1 MAVVLRELCVWVL
14 VVAAVGSGQKLLS
27 DFKRCQDEECS
38 MLMCRGKA
46 LRDFVGPDC
55 RFLKFKAGETIYV
68 YYKLAGKR
76 NDIWAGS
83 VGSQFGY
90 FPKDLIEI
98 NLVYSTTE
106 VELPSEDTDFVCFNE
121 GPDDF
126 DDVEIGEL
134 VGALSEEH
142 VVLGGAAQ
150 LVPSDESEK
159 TLGMAGN
166 KARAE
171 EAGEREEKVQ
181 PAEQG
186 AGSPLTWAE
195 GREAESPASS
205 KESFHIEEPVES
217 AVEEG
222 GDISSLEDR
231 STEGGDSSH
240 VKVSTQLESNPQ
252 EPETLS
258 PKEAGSKG
266 LSQGSSVI
274 WGSLVIT
281 ELGSQE
287 GEQSLLEL
295 EDSSQLE
302 TGFGSTQDAI
312 VVDDEVTHNIAVLD
326 KDLEFEVEL
335 KKEDVELL
343 KRTPLISYSGNG
355 SIPEQDLVQDNAT
368 AEDYHSEPSEANA
381 KTTPGAIDTLE
392 VPKKGWSL
400 DGEIEDT
407 AKSEETPMSESGGL
421 QTTLG
426 ETFSAD
432 INGNKTMSQ
441 VTNLDGPD
449 SEGLAKDVRD
459 GRSEHSVEEGEGSPS
474 IAVETGVGVKESSWL
489 GTEGSEATVPALAP
503 SSEAETHR
511 ETVAGNEGNEKEQ
524 LIRSK
529 VESHVSGQEGKSQTK
544 SSTFNKEVTDGFVA
558 TAERD
563 ENHQEVVQ
571 RSDAEPAVEPNRDPP
586 QLVRMEPGTGSSAF
600 ASTEGIDVTEGSKS
614 EAGTRDGFPTGY
626 VNTMLPEGTVEA
638 EGQTNSVQGG
648 PDPGDHKAAKGGD
661 QLGRNDQGDVDEPP
675 ESYSKLAGDSVSEEG
690 PGEADDESLDEP
702 EELLE
707 DENAADAR
715 AARDDEASASQE
727 GRSDEQELDVDDV
740 NITEESNNVET
751 EDLQDAMGGLNFSAA
766 EKDREVEMENIRGQ
780 TNWIESQK
788 ESHSPSLRS
797 VDAHDLRAEREG
809 GPQTPKHFLG
819 VQHKERS
826 EFAQEGEARGSGADS
841 MRGNASNPSEDSA
854 NKTEDIRLP
863 SNENGADN
871 ASRRFANLKHQEA
884 VEKLTILKG
893 SLAATSLA
901 LVRKYLSPQQVLE
914 IEANLHSMETKLKL
928 AMSTRSDE
936 QSMESVLD
944 NILEDWETRILEMV
958 ESMLDDRAEEN
969 QENNEE
975 TMLVN
980 DLQELVYQLR
990 MKYSDSEESVAFDS
1004 GEQLSEER
1012 DYPQV
1017 ESLDQGEPD
1026 EADKEVKEDSQL
1038 PGRRPLPHLAKDQSW
1053 SEGRQE
1059 LGRGEVSR
1067 GTRGSMEATASQEW
1081 EEDEEIM
1088 VGVPSAET
1096 LKEVWMEHPA
1106 LSGVQLVAEV
1116 EPYSPQAQPRG
1127 QLKEKEGG
1135 AEAPTS
1141 NVAGRMELASRDP
1154 SPEETV
1160 ALDEAERRNSE
1171 ERPAGRGSLAAG
1183 GGAEEGWEE
1192 KQVLIH
1198 GTDSVGLS
1206 PMREEGTDR
1215 VGLTLLREVAARV
1228 GHTSLRE
1235 GTDRVG
1241 HTALREGT
1249 GRAGH
1254 TPLREGTDRTGHTP
1268 LREGTDRIGH
1278 TALREGT
1285 GRAGHT
1291 PLKEGTDHA
1300 GHTPLRE
1307 ETDRAGHTP
1316 LREGTDRAGHTPL
1329 REGTDRAGHTPLRE
1343 GTDREGHTPLREET
1357 DRAGHTPLREGT
1369 DRVGHTPLREM
1380 NRVGHTPLREEEM
1393 DRADK
1398 AKGVADRSPLEAER
1412 GSPSSHERSQWLPGI
1427 ILGLER
1433 AVLASSNILRPV
1445 ARLLSQA
1452 LVSSLPE
1459 EMQPGPAFHGLPW
1472 EPILI
1477 TAALGFLSSFIFMWR
1492 TCLSVKSRRYQITE
1506 KQLAEKIKQLIQ
1518 EKVEALENVSSY
1530 EKKLE
1535 ETKALINEA
1544 QNVKSTASVD
1554 IKELE
1559 ESCRELEQVNLHL
1572 ENRVKSLQASLEKEK
1587 AETTKQQTVIA
1598 DSQKSVAKLQKVI
1611 SAHTAE
1617 LSQVQEV
1624 LRVAKANEEKMQ
1636 VDLQSVLEENARL
1649 TQSKSQLLLEAEG
1662 WSERHSELTEQIK
1675 FCQKAQRDLEET
1687 LAYKDNEIEVLTD
1700 CVMQLR
1706 QLDAE
1711 SDGENNGWDKEVDG
1725 EVANGELPDKNKRM
1739 KIQKMMDVSRVK
1751 TTLKIIEEEKDH
1763 FQSKLIDEIKAR
1775 HELEEQIKQ
1784 LEHNFAA
1791 TTTEKSRLENEFKT
1805 MQQKLEILTELYH
1818 QKEMAL
1824 QKKLTQEE
1832 CQRQEK
1838 ELKLSVA
1845 DEKALQALEEVK
1857 MYKQRIQEME
1867 EELLKTER
1875 SFKNQIAAHE
1885 KKAHENWL
1893 SARSAERTL
1902 TVEKRETANLR
1913 QKMIELNQK
1922 LSQVQRP
1929 SIIKPMPGRPDRQVP
1944 PGAPPPL
1951 GPARRA
1957 PVSRDDSYGPSPVS
1971 MGPPSPPMIMEHLV
1985 RPPSVNAGRGFP
1997 RDRGDGGHR
2006 VPPSALPSREWVG
2019 PGPDRMGPSSDHGS
2033 PPLQWDWRP
2042 GPMDGYPAP
2051 WRPPSETGMMSGR
2064 ISGPG
2069 EIRGLPPP
2077 NRAEMGSGGPGQL
2090 PSGPRTSSPIVTECA
2105 AVNVS
2110 ASLSTPSFPGAPIMN
2125 SPMAGMPPPGPRH
2138 GLPPPRG
2145 TYGPGPLPQ
2154 NHPVRVPA
2162 LRDYPPAPFPAPGHR
2177 PFLPGPLLPPHPLR
2191 DFPPGAREYPR
2202 GPRSLPPEPTPLS
2215 GAHEL
2220 PPGPDNRQ

>member
-1059 LGRGEVSR
+1059 LGRG
-1067 GTRGSMEATASQEW
+1067 
-1081 EEDEEIM
+1081 
-1088 VGVPSAET
+1088 
-1096 LKEVWMEHPA
+1096 
-1106 LSGVQLVAEV
+1106 
-1116 EPYSPQAQPRG
+1116 
-1127 QLKEKEGG
+1127 
-1135 AEAPTS
+1135 
-1141 NVAGRMELASRDP
+1141 
-1154 SPEETV
+1154 
-1160 ALDEAERRNSE
+1160 
-1171 ERPAGRGSLAAG
+1171 
-1183 GGAEEGWEE
+1183 
-1192 KQVLIH
+1192 
-1198 GTDSVGLS
+1198 
-1206 PMREEGTDR
+1206 
-1215 VGLTLLREVAARV
+1215 
-1228 GHTSLRE
+1228 
-1235 GTDRVG
+1235 
-1241 HTALREGT
+1241 
-1249 GRAGH
+1249 
-1254 TPLREGTDRTGHTP
+1254 
-1268 LREGTDRIGH
+1268 
-1278 TALREGT
+1278 
-1285 GRAGHT
+1285 
-1291 PLKEGTDHA
+1291 
-1300 GHTPLRE
+1300 
-1307 ETDRAGHTP
+1307 
-1316 LREGTDRAGHTPL
+1316 
-1329 REGTDRAGHTPLRE
+1329 
-1343 GTDREGHTPLREET
+1343 
-1357 DRAGHTPLREGT
+1357 
-1369 DRVGHTPLREM
+1369 
-1380 NRVGHTPLREEEM
+1380 
-1393 DRADK
+1393 
-1398 AKGVADRSPLEAER
+1398 
-1412 GSPSSHERSQWLPGI
+1412 SPSSHERSQWLPGI

-2105 AVNVS
+2105 AQVNVS